1 MEKVIKYSRQREA
14 IKDMLC
20 NRYDHPTAEQLYS
33 DLKPD
38 YPKLSLGTVYRN
50 LSLLVNMGEAI
61 RISTNSESERY
72 DGNVHNHY
80 HMACTKCGSVIDVD
94 LPVND
99 ALESLAEEVTNA
111 EIKTHSLIF
120 YGICK
125 NCKKKLDK

>member
-1 MEKVIKYSRQREA
+1 MEKTIKYSRQREA

-20 NRYDHPTAEQLYS
+20 SRYDHPTAEQLYS
-33 DLKPD
+33 DLKAD

-50 LSLLVNMGEAI
+50 LGLLVNLGEAI
-61 RISTNSESERY
+61 KISTSADSERY

-94 LPVND
+94 LPVNQ
-99 ALESLAEEVTNA
+99 ALEAMAEEATNA
-111 EIKTHSLIF
+111 DIKTHSLIF

-125 NCKKKLDK
+125 NCKKNA